1 VKPAIRSLIAGLAWA
16 LIGAVMYRWAPFY
29 VIFGILVTGPFI
41 GFAIFS
47 LSRWSYRSRLT
58 IALWTVPSVY
68 LAVALFGVVSG
79 SLDGIARG
87 QDIMLEDFF
96 VALVGISIPSPYWL
110 LFPLAFATHL
120 WVRSDRTKTSE
131 PRSDGYAI

>member
-1 VKPAIRSLIAGLAWA
+1 MNPASRSLVAGLAWA
-16 LIGAVMYRWAPFY
+16 VIGAVIYRWAPFY
-29 VIFGILVTGPFI
+29 VVIGILVTGPLI

-87 QDIMLEDFF
+87 QEIMLEDFF
-96 VALVGISIPSPYWL
+96 AALFGISMPSPFWL
-110 LFPLAFATHL
+110 LIPLAFTTHL
-120 WVRSDRTKTSE
+120 WVRSGRTNALKQGSF
-131 PRSDGYAI
+131 GNAI